1 MSKYNIKSENAK
13 LEQVICNLIDYI
25 LFLYRK
31 KIISERTKNDILN
44 ICKGGELDEQRR
56 NNNVK

>member
-13 LEQVICNLIDYI
+13 LEQVICNIIDYV